1 MEEAKQLEE
10 RIKRM
15 MEMIKAAKK
24 AAEEV
29 KGGSERKK
37 EKK

>member
-1 MEEAKQLEE
+1 MEEARQLEE

-15 MEMIKAAKK
+15 IEMMKAAKK

-29 KGGSERKK
+29 KGGSEK
-37 EKK
+37 EKEKE

>member
-15 MEMIKAAKK
+15 IEMMKAAKK

-29 KGGSERKK
+29 KGGSEK
-37 EKK
+37 EKEEK